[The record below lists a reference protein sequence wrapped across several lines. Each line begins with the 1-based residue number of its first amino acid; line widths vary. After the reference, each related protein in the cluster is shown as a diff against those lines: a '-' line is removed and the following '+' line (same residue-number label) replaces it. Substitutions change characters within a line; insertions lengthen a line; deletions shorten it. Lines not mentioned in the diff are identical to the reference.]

1 MASTPTDNPVP
12 GNQTTSPYSVETQVP
27 VAETKKEPTSTEV
40 FNNGISSSRRMKRTA
55 LVGIY
60 ASLILVL
67 NYLPGRPPNVEFM
80 TSLLFIAGYCFGA
93 QVGGLTA
100 LVVSAT
106 FSYLNPLGPSE
117 PSLFAFQVAF
127 YVGIALTGSLLAR
140 VRQRRPFN
148 ISGHGSMARGAL
160 GFLVTMVFDIGSTLA
175 FSLPLTNWNWAAVW
189 PIWLSGIVFTII
201 HLVSNAII
209 FAFLLPVVANA
220 IISQYGTLFTKS
232 SKNITIKPVITKQV
246 VPA

>member
-12 GNQTTSPYSVETQVP
+12 GNQITKPYAVETQVP
-27 VAETKKEPTSTEV
+27 EVVSNKESPSTEV
-40 FNNGISSSRRMKRTA
+40 FDEGISSSLRMKRVA

-60 ASLILVL
+60 AALILVL
-67 NYLPGRPPNVEFM
+67 DYLPFRPPNVEFM

-93 QVGGLTA
+93 RVGGLTA

-117 PSLFAFQVAF
+117 PPLFAFQVAF
-127 YVGIALTGSLLAR
+127 YVGIALVGSFFAR
-140 VRQRRPFN
+140 FRQRRPFN
-148 ISGHGSMARGAL
+148 VSGRGSMARGAL
-160 GFLVTMVFDIGSTLA
+160 GLLGTLVFDIGSTFA

-189 PIWLSGIVFTII
+189 PIWLSGIVFTLL

-209 FAFLLPVVANA
+209 FAFLLPVIANA
-220 IISQYGTLFTKS
+220 INSQYGTLFTKS
-232 SKNITIKPVITKQV
+232 SQHTTIKPVIAKQV
-246 VPA
+246 VPP